1 VYMIIGVAVGGVAFR
16 YWVRTEDGSRLF
28 MSALLATP
36 LVGPLLLQS
45 AMERFS
51 SNLALL
57 LRAGMPLLE
66 ALYALEGTFHGNRPI
81 RDCLS
86 IVQGRV
92 ASGGRVADALK
103 QAGLFTPM
111 VVNLVAVG
119 EESGELPKVLEHLG
133 EFYKQKVNALVE
145 RVTSMIEPVI
155 ILGMGITV
163 AVILTAIYLP
173 MFSMGGAVG

>member
-1 VYMIIGVAVGGVAFR
+1 
-16 YWVRTEDGSRLF
+16 VRTEDGSRLF